1 MIRFRKNFFT
11 KAKKDLKKTD
21 PQGEFVSRLAI
32 AFIIV
37 ILCFCILAGRFY
49 FLQVIRHDD
58 LITQSETNR
67 ISLIPTPPN
76 RGTIID
82 TNGTVLAHNYY
93 AYSLEVN
100 LSEIGGNRGLKEA
113 LEKLKQFVDVSPSD
127 LKRFEGFKKDARAFE
142 NIPLKLKLTEEEAA
156 RLGAN
161 LYQFPG
167 VSIQTRSFRS
177 YPYADLGAHFIGYI
191 GRISQK
197 DEDRLK
203 EKNQATLYRGTSH
216 IGKMGLESY
225 YEQKLHGEPGFES
238 VEKNANGAIVRVLH
252 RSESKDGDTL
262 KLSLDINLQKEVDR
276 LFGNRRGALVAI
288 DPKTGG
294 ILAFVSKPSFDPN
307 LFIDGIDTETWNAL
321 NTDWQTPMVNRA
333 LRGLYPPGSI
343 FKPFIGMAALESGAL
358 TQTSAINSPGSVR
371 LCGREWRSPSR
382 GHGSIPLSTAIQ
394 VSSDTFFYQLAYNRM
409 EIDRFSA
416 ALKEFKLGELTG
428 VDLDNEA
435 KGIRPSRE
443 WKQARFPGKEGEWNR
458 CDIISASI
466 GQGYNAYTPL
476 QMANATAIIANK
488 GVAFKP
494 HLVNEIINNQTGQI
508 TKIDPQPDHV
518 VPYSKSDFEYIKNAM
533 VRVTRAGTAAKLF
546 GGASYAVAGKTGTAQ
561 VTGIA
566 QGARYNKHALR
577 EAHRDHSWFI
587 AFAPADDPQIALAV
601 IVENGGWGASAAGPL
616 ARQTLD
622 YYLLPRLRAQK
633 SSVPGT
639 QTFGIAS
646 SPLASNESR

>member
-225 YEQKLHGEPGFES
+225 YEQKLHGEPGFEG

-633 SSVPGT
+633 SSVPRT

>member
-1 MIRFRKNFFT
+1 MIRFSKKFFT
-11 KAKKDLKKTD
+11 RQKKDLKKAD
-21 PQGEFVSRLAI
+21 PQGEFISRLAI

-49 FLQVIRHDD
+49 LLQVIRHQD
-58 LITQSETNR
+58 LITQSENNR

-93 AYSLEVN
+93 AYSLEIN
-100 LSEIGGNRGLKEA
+100 LSEAGGNKGLKDT
-113 LEKLKQFVDVSPSD
+113 LEKLKPFVEISSGDIR
-127 LKRFEGFKKDARAFE
+127 RFENFRRDARAFE
-142 NIPLKLKLTEEEAA
+142 NIPLKLKLSEEEAA

-167 VSIQTRSFRS
+167 VTIQTRSFRS
-177 YPYADLGAHFIGYI
+177 YPFGEIGAHFIGYI

-197 DEDRLK
+197 DEERLK
-203 EKNQATLYRGTSH
+203 ENNLATLYRGTSH

-225 YEQKLHGEPGFES
+225 YEKQLHGEPGFEG
-238 VEKNANGAIVRVLH
+238 VEKNANGAIIRVLH
-252 RSESKDGDTL
+252 RTEPKDGQTL
-262 KLSLDINLQKEVDR
+262 RLSLDLNLQKEVDR

-288 DPKTGG
+288 NPKTGG
-294 ILAFVSKPSFDPN
+294 VLAFVSKPSFDPN
-307 LFIDGIDTETWNAL
+307 FFIDGIDTETWNAL

-358 TQTSAINSPGSVR
+358 TQTSAINSPGSVK

-382 GHGSIPLSTAIQ
+382 GHGTIPLSTAIQ

-416 ALKEFKLGELTG
+416 ALKEFRLGELTG
-428 VDLDNEA
+428 IDLDNEA

-494 HLVNEIINNQTGQI
+494 HLVNEIIDNQTGQI
-508 TKIDPQPDHV
+508 TKIDPQPDHI

-546 GGASYAVAGKTGTAQ
+546 GGTSYAVAGKTGTAQ

-587 AFAPADDPQIALAV
+587 AFAPADDPQIAIAV

-622 YYLLPRLRAQK
+622 YYLLPRLRAPNPSNAQTPVTT
-633 SSVPGT
+633 SSTPV
-639 QTFGIAS
+639 S
-646 SPLASNESR
+646 HESQ